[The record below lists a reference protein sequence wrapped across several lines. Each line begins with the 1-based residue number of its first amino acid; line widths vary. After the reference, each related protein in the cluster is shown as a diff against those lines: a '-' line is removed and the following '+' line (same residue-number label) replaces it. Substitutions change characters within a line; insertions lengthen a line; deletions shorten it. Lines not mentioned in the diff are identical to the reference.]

1 MVSLL
6 RFTGGPRA
14 GLSRWKGLRH
24 LADML
29 YVSRV
34 EGYIELA
41 GLTNKPT
48 VLKTEPHA
56 FLETVTLCL
65 LHSFD
70 VIRCSP
76 VVTL

>member
-1 MVSLL
+1 VSLL

-41 GLTNKPT
+41 G
-48 VLKTEPHA
+48 
-56 FLETVTLCL
+56 
-65 LHSFD
+65 
-70 VIRCSP
+70 
-76 VVTL
+76 